1 MSIEK
6 KGWINHDY
14 KNQIQLTYCTLIIYS
29 YHIIVDQSASQIESM
44 IIFSSNVNLRM
55 SYPIQIPAITN
66 EYLKQ

>member
-44 IIFSSNVNLRM
+44 IIFSSNVNLRNVH
-55 SYPIQIPAITN
+55 IQFK
-66 EYLKQ
+66 YLRLRMKI